1 LKKVD
6 RVVFSAFIGPVI
18 YTFLVSEF
26 IFLMQFLWKY
36 IDDLVGKGLEFEL
49 ILQLL
54 VLFSFKMVPLA
65 LPLAILLA
73 STMVMGNMGEHN
85 ELIAYKASG
94 VSTLRVMGSLVVFV
108 SMLSVG
114 AYFFSNNVLP
124 YTNMKFISLLFDI
137 RKHKPALDIKE
148 GIFYRGISGYTFKI
162 GNKSPNNTTIFDI
175 IVYDHTSAMG
185 NDNVILAEKGEM
197 LLSADNRYLI
207 LQLNNGRQYQETK
220 RRSSFQN
227 DLHEQSVVEFESYR
241 KVFDLNDFKLSRS
254 EQSLFKGHHEMLNA
268 RQLIAEADT
277 VRKFIANTP
286 EIIGQ
291 FNSGFITMS
300 KKPTDFTNDSLPVD
314 KIDSLDFKGILSGNL
329 DETLLQMAKGNVET
343 IRSYAE
349 MMQSDEYNKYYQINR
364 FIMEW
369 HKKFTLSFACIILLL
384 IGGSMGA
391 IVRLGGFGIPV
402 LISVVFYMIFHVL
415 NITGEKLASEMVL
428 PAFWGMWL
436 PAIVLFPIALWVTYT
451 ATTDS
456 LKLNTEALRRFIA
469 KVPVWYN
476 ERHWNRKINT
486 EE

>member
-1 LKKVD
+1 
-6 RVVFSAFIGPVI
+6 VFKAFIGPVI

-26 IFLMQFLWKY
+26 VFLMQFLWKY
-36 IDDLVGKGLEFEL
+36 IDDLVGKGLEFQL

-54 VLFSFKMVPLA
+54 ILFSFKMVPLA

-73 STMVMGNMGEHN
+73 STMVMGNMGEDN
-85 ELIAYKASG
+85 ELVAYKASG
-94 VSTLRVMGSLVVFV
+94 VSTLRVMGSLIAFV
-108 SMLSVG
+108 TLLSVG

-124 YTNMKFISLLFDI
+124 YTNMKFISLLYDI

-175 IVYDHTSAMG
+175 IVYDHTSGMG
-185 NDNVILAEKGEM
+185 NDNVILADRGEM
-197 LLSADNRYLI
+197 TLSADNRYLI
-207 LQLNNGRQYQETK
+207 LELNNGRQYQETK

-227 DLHEQSVVEFESYR
+227 DLNEQSVVEFESYR
-241 KVFDLNDFKLSRS
+241 KVFDLNEFKLSRS

-277 VRKFIANTP
+277 VRKFLDNTP

-291 FNSGFITMS
+291 FNSSFITLS
-300 KKPTDFTNDSLPVD
+300 KNPSDFSNEALEME
-314 KIDSLDFKGILSGNL
+314 KIDSLAFEKILEGNI
-329 DETLLQMAKGNVET
+329 DETLILMTKGNVET

-364 FIMEW
+364 FMMEW
-369 HKKFTLSFACIILLL
+369 HKKFTLSFACLILLL

-402 LISVVFYMIFHVL
+402 LVSVVFYMIFHVL
-415 NITGEKLASEMVL
+415 NITGEKLSSEMIL

-436 PAIVLFPIALWVTYT
+436 PAIVLLPVAIYVTYA

-456 LKLNTEALRRFIA
+456 LNLNTENIRKILARI
-469 KVPVWYN
+469 PVWYN
-476 ERHWNRKINT
+476 NLYWNRILKS
-486 EE
+486 EK